1 MKYVV
6 IDSYGSVRYFE
17 DAEAVA
23 IFMWGKKLK
32 NYIVYQKQDGLSSNV
47 TKMQE
52 QLEGRETS

>member
-23 IFMWGKKLK
+23 IFMWGKNLK
-32 NYIVYQKQDGLSSNV
+32 EYQVYQRQDGLSVNV

-52 QLEGRETS
+52 QLEGREVS